1 MCLRCEPGQLGRLT
15 GPVTDV
21 GEEDRVGGCGAAFSL
36 LPARGD
42 DAGLFT
48 PSPGFSLV

>member
-1 MCLRCEPGQLGRLT
+1 M
-15 GPVTDV
+15 DMS
-21 GEEDRVGGCGAAFSL
+21 EEDRVGGCGAAVSL

-48 PSPGFSLV
+48 PSLGVFFSVNLVV